1 MNDMTAYEM
10 LGGFINY
17 FMYNATDFTK
27 EDIAGALS
35 KLSGEFNADMS
46 WDELVEKAK
55 KLGYEYDED
64 GFLSNDENSN
74 AVEFTFD
81 KWGNIATG
89 SQIAVEGRTPAQL
102 YQIMLALD

>member
-1 MNDMTAYEM
+1 MTDY
-10 LGGFINY
+10 
-17 FMYNATDFTK
+17 T
-27 EDIAGALS
+27 
-35 KLSGEFNADMS
+35 DMS

-55 KLGYEYDED
+55 ELGYEY
-64 GFLSNDENSN
+64 SNSVLYNIDNSN

-89 SQIAVEGRTPAQL
+89 GQTVVEGRTPDQL